1 MSEET
6 SKAFRITNV
15 VSVVIFAGLVGGALY
30 VLSGS
35 GEFPLKPSGKASTVA
50 NNQPEMRS
58 RLYVGVRTKDGGD
71 QLYEISP
78 SSTPRLVETPEGWQ
92 AERLQ
97 GASEVRLEQRGTD
110 GFSVMADEGWNVLL
124 RSPNGRLYEAPRLV
138 GLLDAEHALVV
149 ARGES
154 LEALSVA
161 KNGSLKTLT
170 PLPDTSGAFAVGA
183 KAFWY
188 ATYVQGEGLESEPL
202 GPSELRRVDERGASS
217 FVTASSVIESIL
229 PGAGGGVAYAM
240 ASAFVVV
247 FPDKGEWR
255 GVGHPLLWLDDE
267 RVLYANQG
275 SIRVVQRGQAE
286 ETILADVGGQPVSA
300 AQITDMGA
308 SPVLH

>member
-15 VSVVIFAGLVGGALY
+15 ISVVVFAGLVGGALY
-30 VLSGS
+30 VLSGA
-35 GEFPLKPSGKASTVA
+35 GDLPLKPTEKAPQA
-50 NNQPEMRS
+50 AGNQPETRS

-71 QLYEISP
+71 QLYEISA
-78 SSTPRLVETPEGWQ
+78 SSTPRRVETPEGWQ

-97 GASEVRLEQRGTD
+97 GTSELRLEQRGSD
-110 GFSVMADEGWNVLL
+110 GFAVMADEGWNVLL
-124 RSPNGRLYEAPRLV
+124 RSSNGQLYEAPRLV

-170 PLPDTSGAFAVGA
+170 PLPDASGAFAVGE

-188 ATYVQGEGLESEPL
+188 ATYIQGEGLESEPL
-202 GPSELRRVDERGASS
+202 GPSELRRVDERGASA

-240 ASAFVVV
+240 ASGFVAV
-247 FPDKGEWR
+247 FPDKSEWR

-267 RVLYANQG
+267 RLLYANQG
-275 SIRVVQRGQAE
+275 SIRIVQRGQAQE
-286 ETILADVGGQPVSA
+286 RVLADVEGQPVSA
-300 AQITDMGA
+300 AQITDSGMP
-308 SPVLH
+308 PVLH

>member
-15 VSVVIFAGLVGGALY
+15 VSVVIFACLVGGALY

-35 GEFPLKPSGKASTVA
+35 GELPIKPSGDASNVA

-78 SSTPRLVETPEGWQ
+78 SSTPRLVATPEGWQ

-124 RSPNGRLYEAPRLV
+124 RSRQGRLYEAPRLI
-138 GLLDAEHALVV
+138 GLLDGGRALVV
-149 ARGES
+149 ARGEV
-154 LEALSVA
+154 LEALTVA
-161 KNGSLKTLT
+161 KNGSLTVLT
-170 PLPDTSGAFAVGA
+170 TLPDASGAFAVGEE
-183 KAFWY
+183 AFWY

-202 GPSELRRVDERGASS
+202 GPSELRRVDDRGAAA
-217 FVTASSVIESIL
+217 FATASSVIETIL
-229 PGAGGGVAYAM
+229 PGPGGTVAYAT
-240 ASAFVVV
+240 ASDVVAV
-247 FPDKGEWR
+247 FADKSEWR
-255 GVGHPLLWLDDE
+255 GTGHPLLWLDEE
-267 RVLYANQG
+267 RLLYADRG
-275 SIRVVQRGQAE
+275 RIRAIQRGQGEGTTVAE
-286 ETILADVGGQPVSA
+286 LLGQPVSA
-300 AQITDMGA
+300 AQITDIGA
-308 SPVLH
+308 SLVLH